1 MPDWASRAH
10 HLVRYRGLV
19 FATWLVAG
27 ALLLPASRRVGQS
40 LDVTTRVRGS
50 ESAAVDT
57 TLRTRFASPYVT
69 WAAMVVT
76 GAPSPTDPEGRE
88 LLRTIVDSISR
99 VPGVTRTM
107 SWLNRPDTI
116 LLGQGGMLI
125 VVGLQADR
133 SNDVLIPSLR
143 AASSSLERALR
154 PRYPQLTARWTGFG
168 PINYDLRRTGSQD
181 VAAAEMRALPVTL
194 ALLLWAFGAVVAAT
208 LPLFAGLTA
217 IGLALGV
224 TVVLARFMP
233 LSILLVNVVTMIGLG
248 LGIDYAL
255 LIVSRFR
262 EAVAAGRTP
271 AEAAA
276 AAAYHGG
283 HTIAISGI
291 AVVIGFGALLGIQ
304 LTELRSIA
312 VGGLIVTLI
321 SVLIATTLLP
331 SLLSW
336 IGPVIEIGRIRRRRT
351 AAASEGRGERWK
363 AWGTYVT
370 QRPRTVLLVAGT
382 PVLVLALQAL
392 RLQTDIE
399 AGDWLPPKMESARG
413 LEDLKTMGRHAVLA
427 SMPVIL
433 ELPDGTMPLGEKAWT
448 AVLRLGD
455 WIAAQ
460 PGIARVRSLPTVVGR
475 TWSPSA
481 VLLLPSDAR
490 RTFVSRDRRAVTLD
504 VIPRE
509 DADRHNTAALVRRLR
524 AADPAA
530 LTGIVGA
537 RITIG
542 GIPAFHV
549 DYGAAVQRRF
559 GTVVTLAIGGTLLAL
574 FLGFRS
580 VLVPLKAVALNL
592 LSVVAALG
600 ALVVVFQDGHGIQLL
615 GLDRPVE
622 GVFSSVPLLVF
633 CVVFGLSM
641 DYEVFLVARVRE
653 ARRLGMDERTALV
666 EGLTRTAGVITSAA
680 AIMVAVFAAF
690 ALGDFVLV
698 KMLGLALAVAVALD
712 ATVVRLAIGPALLC
726 LAGRWNWW
734 PGTPAAER
742 DHA

>member
-1 MPDWASRAH
+1 MHRV
-10 HLVRYRGLV
+10 VRYRGLIC
-19 FATWLVAG
+19 ATWLAAG
-27 ALLLPASRRVGQS
+27 VLVLPASRRVAQS
-40 LDVTTRVRGS
+40 LDVSTHVRGS
-50 ESAAVDT
+50 ESASVDSV
-57 TLRTRFASPYVT
+57 LRTRFASPYVT
-69 WAAMVVT
+69 WAALVVT
-76 GAPSPTDPEGRE
+76 GAPSPTAIEGRT
-88 LLRTIVDSISR
+88 LLRTIVDSLSR

-107 SWLNRPDTI
+107 SWLSRPDTM
-116 LLGQGGMLI
+116 LLGNGGTFI

-133 SNDVLIPSLR
+133 STDVLIPPLR
-143 AASSSLERALR
+143 AASTSLERALR
-154 PRYPQLTARWTGFG
+154 PRYPNLTLRWTGFG
-168 PINYDLRRTGSQD
+168 PINYDLRRTGSAD
-181 VAAAEMRALPVTL
+181 VAAAETRALPVTL
-194 ALLLWAFGAVVAAT
+194 ALLLWAFGAVVAAS
-208 LPLFAGLTA
+208 LPLLAGFSA

-224 TVVLARFMP
+224 TVLLARFTT

-262 EAVAAGRTP
+262 EAVAAGQTP
-271 AEAAA
+271 AEAATTA
-276 AAAYHGG
+276 ARQGG
-283 HTIAISGI
+283 HTIAISGL
-291 AVVIGFGALLGIQ
+291 AVAIGFGALLGIQ

-312 VGGLIVTLI
+312 VGGLVVTLI
-321 SVLIATTLLP
+321 SVLLATTLLP
-331 SLLSW
+331 ALLSW
-336 IGPVIEIGRIRRRRT
+336 IGPAIEIGRLRRRRT
-351 AAASEGRGERWK
+351 TAPSRRWE
-363 AWGTYVT
+363 AWATFVT
-370 QRPRTVLLVAGT
+370 RRPWPVLAVAGA
-382 PVLVLALQAL
+382 PVLVLALQTL

-399 AGDWLPPKMESARG
+399 ASDWLPPAMESTRG
-413 LEDLKTMGRHAVLA
+413 LEDLKTMGRHAVIA

-448 AVLRLGD
+448 AVRRLGD

-475 TWSPSA
+475 TWSPGA

-490 RTFVSRDRRAVTLD
+490 RTFVSRDRRALTLD
-504 VIPRE
+504 IIPRE
-509 DADRHNTAALVRRLR
+509 DADRHDTARLVRRLR

-530 LTGIVGA
+530 LTGLAGA

-542 GIPAFHV
+542 GIPAFQV
-549 DYGAAVQRRF
+549 DYGAAVKRRF
-559 GTVVTLAIGGTLLAL
+559 WPVVTLAIGGTLLAL
-574 FLGFRS
+574 FVGFRS

-600 ALVVVFQDGHGIQLL
+600 VLVLVFQDGHGITLL
-615 GLDRPVE
+615 GLDRPVQ

-653 ARRLGMDERTALV
+653 ARRLGMDERAALV

-690 ALGDFVLV
+690 ALGDFVLI
-698 KMLGLALAVAVALD
+698 KMIGLALAVAVALD

-734 PGTPAAER
+734 PGNPAAESG
-742 DHA
+742 HA